1 MRLEPAQPAVPHF
14 TGRSPNLLKE
24 PMNVSRP
31 AVFLALV
38 IAAGL
43 AACETPVPKPVF
55 PDLTYRHLPPI
66 RLAVARIEVVPAYVS
81 PAKKPNVE
89 HLFPVAPAVAAAR
102 WLRERLQAAGGRG
115 LVRATV
121 VQGGVVEVP
130 LKKTAGLKGVF
141 TVDQSERY
149 DAVLEVRIRIIREDG
164 SEAAMVSS
172 RAERSRTVAE
182 DITLYAREKIWFA
195 MTEAMMNDLN
205 ADLERQIRTYFKA
218 HLR

>member
-1 MRLEPAQPAVPHF
+1 
-14 TGRSPNLLKE
+14 
-24 PMNVSRP
+24 MNVSRP
-31 AVFLALV
+31 AVFVALV

-43 AACETPVPKPVF
+43 AGCETPVPKPVF
-55 PDLTYRHLPPI
+55 PDLTYGHLPPI
-66 RLAVARIEVVPAYVS
+66 RLKVARIEVVPAYVS

-102 WLRERLQAAGGRG
+102 WLRDRLQAVGGRG

-121 VQGGVVEVP
+121 LQGGVVEVP
-130 LKKTAGLKGVF
+130 LEKTTGLRGVF

-164 SEAAMVSS
+164 SEAAMVTS

-182 DITLYAREKIWFA
+182 DITPYAREKIWFA
-195 MTEAMMNDLN
+195 MTEAMLNDLN
-205 ADLERQIRTYFKA
+205 AQLERQIRTHFTGY
-218 HLR
+218 LR